1 MKKSLLLAGV
11 LLSGLAGCASV
22 SMEESLRSDLTKSF
36 SAPADDKAGLY
47 IYRAGGPGAAL
58 KKDIWVDGSCVG
70 RSAPKVFFYK
80 EVDANREHVLSTES
94 EFSPNHL
101 TLYTEGGKNY
111 FIQQSIKMGVLV
123 GGAKLRV
130 VDEAAGRKAVE
141 KLGMAIPGGCA
152 RPEL

>member
-1 MKKSLLLAGV
+1 MKKSLLLVGL
-11 LLSGLAGCASV
+11 LLSGLSGCASV
-22 SMEESLRSDLTKSF
+22 SMEESVRSDLTKSF
-36 SAPADDKAGLY
+36 AVPAEDKAGLY
-47 IYRAGGPGAAL
+47 IYRAGGPGGAL

-80 EVDANREHVLSTES
+80 EVDGNREHTLSTES

-111 FIQQSIKMGVLV
+111 FVQQSIKMGVFI
-123 GGAKLRV
+123 GGARLRV

-141 KLGMAIPGGCA
+141 KLGLATPYGCV